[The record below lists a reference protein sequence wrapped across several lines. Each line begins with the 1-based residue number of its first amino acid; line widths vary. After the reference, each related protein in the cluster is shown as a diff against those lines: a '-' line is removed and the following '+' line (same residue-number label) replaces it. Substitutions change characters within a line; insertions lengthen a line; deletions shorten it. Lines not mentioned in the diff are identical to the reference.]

1 MVVGRALQGV
11 GREKVRV
18 GNGPRCHLGDRGT
31 GSLARRLWAARSELL
46 LPLGVRLVGSN
57 LRATPSPQKAA
68 GALTPESVSSG
79 APETVLAS
87 RQHPIGPH
95 LPGMSAPHEQILP
108 PGTGPP
114 PGERPRQRR
123 RLCAW
128 RPGGCMLGTRG
139 GEQGK
144 SRHSPQPPKKGKPK
158 AKLCPG
164 TFTPP
169 KMSPQTKATALF
181 LKVHPAEKSRIHRS
195 SADFSE
201 M

>member
-139 GEQGK
+139 ENKGNQGILHNPQRK
-144 SRHSPQPPKKGKPK
+144 ANPKLSFAPARSPLQKCHPKPK
-158 AKLCPG
+158 L
-164 TFTPP
+164 
-169 KMSPQTKATALF
+169 Q
-181 LKVHPAEKSRIHRS
+181 R
-195 SADFSE
+195 FS
-201 M
+201 